1 MWFVRSRVVSLIL
14 YYPATLIIV
23 ALGVIMAMVLPGQ
36 YAVIPEF
43 VLSLIFI
50 YVLARLRRGLGI
62 GYSYIISVLA
72 IILMGFAS
80 ILVIR
85 PEEILNTALS
95 QMGRGVV
102 EGFAYVIIYLFASL
116 LPDSVTDLVGT
127 LPMFILVTA
136 IAVLELRLRD
146 YLLLSIVTGVIG
158 IGVST
163 VALSIIYR
171 KLVVTY
177 GLSAMT
183 MGLMGSLLTA
193 SFMGM
198 IKKPRKPMHLLNFL
212 LTLYAVY
219 ESLWLLIPMPPIL
232 VMDGVGINRLGHFV
246 SFAAGFII
254 AMFIT

>member
-1 MWFVRSRVVSLIL
+1 MIL

-43 VLSLIFI
+43 ILSLIFI
-50 YVLARLRRGLGI
+50 YVLVRLRRGLGI

-127 LPMFILVTA
+127 LPIFILVTA

-146 YLLLSIVTGVIG
+146 YLLLGIVTGVIG

-163 VALSIIYR
+163 VALSIMYR

-193 SFMGM
+193 SLMG
-198 IKKPRKPMHLLNFL
+198 IVRKPGKPMHLLNFL

-232 VMDGVGINRLGHFV
+232 VMDGVGINRLGHFI